1 MTLFPDWQR
10 IALMLF
16 GDDVIVFT
24 VLALGVAG
32 FVYAVSVLW
41 DVTREVDDDLAS

>member
-16 GDDVIVFT
+16 GDDAIGFT
-24 VLALGVAG
+24 MLGVAG

-41 DVTREVDDDLAS
+41 DATRGGRR

>member
-16 GDDVIVFT
+16 GDEVIFFT
-24 VLALGVAG
+24 LLAVGVAG
-32 FVYAVSVLW
+32 FVYAASVLW
-41 DVTREVDDDLAS
+41 DVTRGADDDLAS